1 MKHQKHTVDARIKHF
16 MKRKMVEFPELK
28 EKYGP
33 RVEVVMRSYMWE
45 DVASFFSKLRRGVQ

>member
-1 MKHQKHTVDARIKHF
+1 

-45 DVASFFSKLRRGVQ
+45 DVASFFFKLRRGVQ